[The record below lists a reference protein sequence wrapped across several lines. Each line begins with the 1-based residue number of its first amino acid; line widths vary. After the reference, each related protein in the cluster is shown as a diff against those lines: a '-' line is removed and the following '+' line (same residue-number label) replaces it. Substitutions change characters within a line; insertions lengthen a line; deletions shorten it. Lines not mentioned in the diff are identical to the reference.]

1 MHPADFCR
9 THMKKIF
16 PDKMEILTEAQFYG
30 KLNIV
35 MLFERIFLDNF
46 AIKYDFEILKGE
58 FLI

>member
-1 MHPADFCR
+1 
-9 THMKKIF
+9 MKKIF

-35 MLFERIFLDNF
+35 MLFERIFLDYF
-46 AIKYDFEILKGE
+46 AIKHDFEILKGE